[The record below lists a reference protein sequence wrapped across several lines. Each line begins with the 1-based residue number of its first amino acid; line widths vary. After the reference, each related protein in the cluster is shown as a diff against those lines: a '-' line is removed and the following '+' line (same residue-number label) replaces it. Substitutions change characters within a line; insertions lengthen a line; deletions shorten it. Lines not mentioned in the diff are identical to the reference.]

1 MYHKK
6 HITLTTIPPDHIYI
20 KGINN
25 TLVFKI
31 IDQYKLELQRRSKT
45 MKLFGNTKQL
55 IDKTKNGENVPSVEV
70 VEVVSVQCNLV
81 DNQHKQ
87 KSEVSSTFMPSKFY
101 KYL

>member
-1 MYHKK
+1 M
-6 HITLTTIPPDHIYI
+6 TTIPPVHIYI

-55 IDKTKNGENVPSVEV
+55 IDKAKNGENVPSVEV

-87 KSEVSSTFMPSKFY
+87 KSEVSSTFMPSK
-101 KYL
+101 YL

>member
-81 DNQHKQ
+81 NNQHKQ
-87 KSEVSSTFMPSKFY
+87 V
-101 KYL
+101 